1 MTLWNKIAQ
10 MDRYRKRGMIYI
22 IISIIGIVI
31 ELFFSKGIDYGVLI
45 LWLGVSGIGIIVM
58 LTLKDPHRKR

>member
-1 MTLWNKIAQ
+1 
-10 MDRYRKRGMIYI
+10 MDRYRKRGMLYI

-45 LWLGVSGIGIIVM
+45 LWLGVIGIGIIVM
-58 LTLKDPHRKR
+58 LTLKDPHRNR

>member
-10 MDRYRKRGMIYI
+10 MDRYSKRGMIYI
-22 IISIIGIVI
+22 LISIIGIVI
-31 ELFFSKGIDYGVLI
+31 ELFFSKAIDYAVLI
-45 LWLGVSGIGIIVM
+45 LWLGVIGIGLIVM